1 MTDENDNADNDEVV
15 DNLKKMS
22 NAKVAVF
29 VTLIPVMLFIA
40 SFFVQR
46 S

>member
-1 MTDENDNADNDEVV
+1 MTDEKDNTNSDQAG

-29 VTLIPVMLFIA
+29 VTMIPVMLFIA
-40 SFFVQR
+40 SFFIQR
-46 S
+46 G